1 MRAIHSIPGDIP
13 VPAPVQFESRPLP
26 YHRVDGPADGLP
38 MILGPS
44 LGTSLAVWEPQ
55 LPSLIRTHRV
65 LRWDL
70 PGHGASPAEPM
81 AGSSSELIPTD
92 GSATVADIAELVLRA
107 ADAQGWD
114 EFAYA
119 GVSLGGAVG
128 LHLALHHPKRLTAL
142 TMVCS
147 AARFGDPE
155 AWRER
160 AAAVR
165 ENGTEAMTAS
175 RPGVWFA
182 PGFESTP
189 RGAALVE
196 DLRWCESA
204 GYAACC
210 DALAVFD
217 LRHRLA
223 EVTVPTLAVAGRQDP
238 ATPPAYAREIADC
251 VPGAA
256 LVEVA
261 GAAHLA
267 TAERPDAVTAAL
279 LVHHDC
285 LPGAT
290 QW

>member
-1 MRAIHSIPGDIP
+1 
-13 VPAPVQFESRPLP
+13 
-26 YHRVDGPADGLP
+26 

-55 LPSLIRTHRV
+55 LPALIRSHHV

-92 GSATVADIAELVLRA
+92 GTATVAHLAELVLRA
-107 ADAQGWD
+107 ADAQGW
-114 EFAYA
+114 ERFAYA

-128 LHLALHHPKRLTAL
+128 LHLAVHHPERLTAL
-142 TMVCS
+142 SVVCS
-147 AARFGDPE
+147 SARFGEPS

-165 ENGTEAMTAS
+165 ADGTESMIAS

-182 PGFESTP
+182 PEFGSTP
-189 RGAALVE
+189 HGTAMIE
-196 DLRWCESA
+196 DLRCTDAA

-210 DALAVFD
+210 DAIASFD
-217 LRHRLA
+217 LRDRLA
-223 EVTVPTLAVAGRQDP
+223 EVTVPVLAVAGGLDP
-238 ATPPAYAREIADC
+238 ATPPEHAREIAGA
-251 VPGAA
+251 VPGAT
-256 LVEVA
+256 LVEVP

-267 TAERPDAVTAAL
+267 NAECPDPVTDAL
-279 LVHHDC
+279 LVHHDG
-285 LPGAT
+285 LPG
-290 QW
+290 QPDPR

>member
-1 MRAIHSIPGDIP
+1 MTASAAAGM
-13 VPAPVQFESRPLP
+13 APLP
-26 YHRVDGPADGLP
+26 YHRLDGPADGKP

-55 LPSLIRTHRV
+55 LPALIRTHHV

-92 GSATVADIAELVLRA
+92 GSATVGHLAELVLRA

-128 LHLALHHPKRLTAL
+128 LHLAVHHPERLTAL
-142 TMVCS
+142 SLVCS
-147 AARFGDPE
+147 SARFGEPA

-165 ENGTEAMTAS
+165 AQGTECMIAS

-182 PGFESTP
+182 AEFECTP
-189 RGAALVE
+189 HGTALIE
-196 DLRWCESA
+196 DLRCTDAA

-210 DALAVFD
+210 DALAAFD
-217 LRHRLA
+217 LRDRLA
-223 EVTVPTLAVAGRQDP
+223 EVTVPTLAVAGRLDP
-238 ATPPAYAREIADC
+238 ATPPAHAREITDGI
-251 VPGAA
+251 PGAA

-267 TAERPDAVTAAL
+267 NAEFPDAVTSAL
-279 LVHHDC
+279 LVHHGG
-285 LPGAT
+285 LPG
-290 QW
+290 QQEGW

>member
-1 MRAIHSIPGDIP
+1 VTAP
-13 VPAPVQFESRPLP
+13 VPFEPDPLP
-26 YHRVDGPADGLP
+26 YHRLDGPLDGLP

-55 LPSLIRTHRV
+55 LPSLIRTHHV

-92 GSATVADIAELVLRA
+92 GTATVAHIAELVLRA

-114 EFAYA
+114 RFAYA
-119 GVSLGGAVG
+119 GISLGGAVG
-128 LHLALHHPKRLTAL
+128 LHLAVHHPERLTAL
-142 TMVCS
+142 SVVCS
-147 AARFGDPE
+147 SARFGEPS

-160 AAAVR
+160 ATAVR
-165 ENGTEAMTAS
+165 AHGTEAMIDS

-189 RGAALVE
+189 RGTALVE
-196 DLRWCESA
+196 DLRSADAA

-210 DALAVFD
+210 DALAAFD
-217 LRHRLA
+217 LRDQLA
-223 EVTVPTLAVAGRQDP
+223 EVTVPTLAVAGRLDP

-256 LVEVA
+256 LVEIA

-267 TAERPDAVTAAL
+267 NAECPDAVTAAL

-285 LPGAT
+285 LPGPT
-290 QW
+290 EW

>member
-1 MRAIHSIPGDIP
+1 VTA
-13 VPAPVQFESRPLP
+13 PAPPDTAPLP
-26 YHRVDGPADGLP
+26 YHRLDGPADGRP

-55 LPSLIRTHRV
+55 LPALIRTHHV

-92 GSATVADIAELVLRA
+92 GTATVADLAELVLRA
-107 ADAQGWD
+107 ADAQGWE

-119 GVSLGGAVG
+119 GISLGGAVG
-128 LHLALHHPKRLTAL
+128 LHLAVHHPERLTAL
-142 TMVCS
+142 SVVCS
-147 AARFGDPE
+147 SACFGDP
-155 AWRER
+155 ALWRER

-165 ENGTEAMTAS
+165 RHGTESMLAS

-182 PGFESTP
+182 PGFETTP
-189 RGAALVE
+189 HGFALVE
-196 DLRWCESA
+196 DLRCTDAA

-210 DALAVFD
+210 DAIAAFD
-217 LRHRLA
+217 MRDRLA
-223 EVTVPTLAVAGRQDP
+223 EVTVPTLAVAGRLDP
-238 ATPPAYAREIADC
+238 ATPPGHAREITDG

-267 TAERPDAVTAAL
+267 NTECPDAVTSAL
-279 LVHHDC
+279 LVHHDGEPRPAEQC
-285 LPGAT
+285 
-290 QW
+290 

>member
-1 MRAIHSIPGDIP
+1 
-13 VPAPVQFESRPLP
+13 
-26 YHRVDGPADGLP
+26 

-55 LPSLIRTHRV
+55 LAPLIHTHRV

-92 GSATVADIAELVLRA
+92 GTATVAHLAELVLRA
-107 ADAQGWD
+107 ADAQGW
-114 EFAYA
+114 EQFAYA
-119 GVSLGGAVG
+119 GISLGGAVG
-128 LHLALHHPKRLTAL
+128 LHLAAHRPERLTAL
-142 TMVCS
+142 SVVCS
-147 AARFGDPE
+147 SARFGEPSV
-155 AWRER
+155 WRER
-160 AAAVR
+160 AANVR
-165 ENGTEAMTAS
+165 THGTESMIAS

-196 DLRWCESA
+196 DLRSAQAA

-210 DALAVFD
+210 DAVAAFD
-217 LRHRLA
+217 LRDELA
-223 EVTVPTLAVAGRQDP
+223 GITVPTLVVAGREDP
-238 ATPPAYAREIADC
+238 ATPPAHAREIADC
-251 VPGAA
+251 VPGAT

-267 TAERPDAVTAAL
+267 NTEYPDAVTSAL
-279 LVHHDC
+279 LVHHDGMR
-285 LPGAT
+285 GASGPR
-290 QW
+290 

>member
-1 MRAIHSIPGDIP
+1 MT
-13 VPAPVQFESRPLP
+13 APPPFENEPLP
-26 YHRVDGPADGLP
+26 HHRIDGPPDGLP

-92 GSATVADIAELVLRA
+92 GSAKVGDIAELVLRA

-114 EFAYA
+114 RFAYA

-128 LHLALHHPKRLTAL
+128 LHLALHSPERLTAL
-142 TMVCS
+142 TLVCS
-147 AARFGDPE
+147 SARFGDPVD
-155 AWRER
+155 WRKR

-165 ENGTEAMTAS
+165 ESGTESMVDS

-196 DLRWCESA
+196 DLRWVDPA

-210 DALAVFD
+210 DALAAFD
-217 LRHRLA
+217 LREELSR
-223 EVTVPTLAVAGRQDP
+223 VTVPTMAVAGRLDP
-238 ATPPAYAREIADC
+238 ATPPAHARQIADS

-256 LVEVA
+256 LVEIA

-279 LVHHDC
+279 LVHNGC

-290 QW
+290 EW

>member
-1 MRAIHSIPGDIP
+1 MTAS
-13 VPAPVQFESRPLP
+13 VPPEPAPLP
-26 YHRVDGPADGLP
+26 YHRIDGPADGRP

-55 LPSLIRTHRV
+55 VPALIHTHRV

-92 GSATVADIAELVLRA
+92 GSATVADLAELVLRA

-128 LHLALHHPKRLTAL
+128 LHLAVHHPERLAAL
-142 TMVCS
+142 SLVCS
-147 AARFGDPE
+147 SARFGEPS

-165 ENGTEAMTAS
+165 AHGTESMVAS

-182 PGFESTP
+182 PDFETTP
-189 RGAALVE
+189 RGTALME
-196 DLRWCESA
+196 DLRWTDAA

-217 LRHRLA
+217 LRDRLP
-223 EVTVPTLAVAGRQDP
+223 EVTVPTLAVAGRLDP
-238 ATPPAYAREIADC
+238 ATPPAHAREIADNI
-251 VPGAA
+251 PGAA

-267 TAERPDAVTAAL
+267 NAEHPDAVTSAL
-279 LVHHDC
+279 LVHHDG
-285 LPGAT
+285 LPGGR
-290 QW
+290 W

>member
-1 MRAIHSIPGDIP
+1 MTAS
-13 VPAPVQFESRPLP
+13 VPPEPAPLP
-26 YHRVDGPADGLP
+26 YHRLDGPADGRP

-55 LPSLIRTHRV
+55 LPALIRTHRV

-81 AGSSSELIPTD
+81 AGSSSELIPCD
-92 GSATVADIAELVLRA
+92 GTATVAHLAELVLRA

-128 LHLALHHPKRLTAL
+128 LHLAVHHPERLTAL
-142 TMVCS
+142 SLVCS
-147 AARFGDPE
+147 SARFGEPA

-165 ENGTEAMTAS
+165 AHGTESMIAS

-182 PGFESTP
+182 PDFEGTP
-189 RGAALVE
+189 HGTALIE
-196 DLRWCESA
+196 DLRCTAAA

-210 DALAVFD
+210 DALAAFD
-217 LRHRLA
+217 LRGQLA
-223 EVTVPTLAVAGRQDP
+223 EVTVPTLAVAGRLDP
-238 ATPPAYAREIADC
+238 ATPPAHAREIADGI
-251 VPGAA
+251 PGAA

-267 TAERPDAVTAAL
+267 NAECPDAVTSAL
-279 LVHHDC
+279 LVHHDG
-285 LPGAT
+285 LPGPGER
-290 QW
+290 W